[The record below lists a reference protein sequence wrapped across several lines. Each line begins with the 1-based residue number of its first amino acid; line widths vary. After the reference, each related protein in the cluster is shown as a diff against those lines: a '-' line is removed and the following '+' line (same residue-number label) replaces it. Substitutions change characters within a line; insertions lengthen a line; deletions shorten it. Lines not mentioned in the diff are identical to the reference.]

1 MLGAQVTFRMDN
13 MRHARFKIVVA
24 EQGKLIREVVTD
36 MIDQFIE
43 DYDDRTTPSLI
54 EGMHKASEKHSVQE
68 WNIFKRKSGLDG
80 LQTFH

>member
-24 EQGKLIREVVTD
+24 EKGKKIGEAVTE
-36 MIDQFIE
+36 MVDQYIE
-43 DYDDRTTPSLI
+43 DYDDRTTPVLI
-54 EGMHKASEKHSVQE
+54 EGMHEASEKHSVQE